1 MVPKE
6 LVNID
11 LMYGGGPTKTIVTGN
26 KSYGD
31 GIKTMRTATFSK
43 YCILEKNRKLIL
55 ARCYDQCDKKRDR

>member
-1 MVPKE
+1 
-6 LVNID
+6 
-11 LMYGGGPTKTIVTGN
+11 MYGGGPTKTIVTGN